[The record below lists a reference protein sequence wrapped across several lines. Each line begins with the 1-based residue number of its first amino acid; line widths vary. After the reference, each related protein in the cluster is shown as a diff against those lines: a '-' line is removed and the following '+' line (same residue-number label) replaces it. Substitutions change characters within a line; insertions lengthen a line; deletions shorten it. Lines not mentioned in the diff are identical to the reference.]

1 MTSVIQF
8 LNDLPSHNLPENPF
22 GQLQLNTSP
31 VIEQLP
37 PLKQGLLLQG
47 VTTIEKKENQILYIR
62 KDEQILFKIKNYSI
76 ILIMTNCD

>member
-1 MTSVIQF
+1 MTTVIQF
-8 LNDLPSHNLPENPF
+8 VNDLPSHNLPENPF

-47 VTTIEKKENQILYIR
+47 VTTNEKKKRESDFTYPKR
-62 KDEQILFKIKNYSI
+62 
-76 ILIMTNCD
+76 